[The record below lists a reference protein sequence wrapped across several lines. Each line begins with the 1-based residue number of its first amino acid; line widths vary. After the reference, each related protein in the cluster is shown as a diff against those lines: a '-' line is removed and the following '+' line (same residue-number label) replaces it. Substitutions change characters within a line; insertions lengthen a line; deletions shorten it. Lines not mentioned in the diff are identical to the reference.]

1 MITATIETAIKL
13 KAAGWTKP
21 TELVYTNYYHGEP
34 TEKMH
39 IEFPEHTTDPDK
51 LSAPT
56 TDEILVELPNELGE
70 NIQVMILR
78 NGYIFLV
85 GYYNHDVDLEDC
97 VGNKIDEDAFERWEA
112 VFTNNNLP
120 EALAELW
127 LWAKEN
133 GHIKAEKAKE

>member
-34 TEKMH
+34 TDKMH
-39 IEFPEHTTDPDK
+39 IGFPAHTTDPNK
-51 LSAPT
+51 RYAPT
-56 TDEILVELPNELGE
+56 TEEILADLPMSFIIPCGQRDKIFYLSISPSSIKRYVVAYFYADDFIGSFHND
-70 NIQVMILR
+70 IL
-78 NGYIFLV
+78 
-85 GYYNHDVDLEDC
+85 C
-97 VGNKIDEDAFERWEA
+97 
-112 VFTNNNLP
+112 

-133 GHIKAEKAKE
+133 GYIKAEKAKEA